1 MALILRKPND
11 KLTMIFFAQAIEKSL
26 NPDYELP
33 NYLDLNEQ
41 YRITEIA
48 KVYRA
53 FPESRVA
60 TMRRLGMANPR
71 GGRKSRTRSRRK

>member
-1 MALILRKPND
+1 MSN
-11 KLTMIFFAQAIEKSL
+11 
-26 NPDYELP
+26 
-33 NYLDLNEQ
+33 
-41 YRITEIA
+41 RITEIA

-53 FPESRVA
+53 FPDSRAA